1 MRIVYLSNSLIP
13 SRSANSIHVM
23 KMCQALA
30 KCGHNVVLVA
40 QDSKQYDLKI
50 EDIYSYY
57 SVEPIFEIRKLTK
70 PRIYGGQRIYDMKI
84 LLELIKQK
92 YDLVYGRY
100 LEGCFLA
107 TSLGYRT
114 IFEAHGTVW
123 KLGRLSSFLL
133 DKTLK
138 SPSFCTLVVISEELR
153 KLYVKRSVTATKII
167 VAHDGADLPSTRERI
182 KLAHRNGQLQVGYTG
197 HLYQGKG
204 MEIIEQLAPLLED
217 IDFHVVGGLE
227 RDIRFWED
235 RIKCPNVFFHGFV
248 EPRLI
253 SSYINAFDVCL
264 LPLQREVFTYSQK
277 PKEGSKMRNIADF
290 TSPLKLFEYMAHGK
304 AIVASDLPVIREV
317 LNKDTAML
325 VQPENIT
332 GWKNAIN
339 ALRDKSLRTEIS
351 AKAHKFFI
359 ENYSWEQ
366 RAKTLVNLLH

>member
-50 EDIYSYY
+50 EDIFSYY

-84 LLELIKQK
+84 LLELMKQK

-138 SPSFCTLVVISEELR
+138 SPSFCALVVISEELR
-153 KLYVKRSVTATKII
+153 KLYVKRSVKATKII

-351 AKAHKFFI
+351 KEAHKFFI